1 MNPEVKQAETEKTLV
16 QVNVEQA
23 GAITKVS
30 ATEEPA
36 SQWERIRE
44 QVLQILSELPEYVG
58 GFFSDYQKPIITL
71 VLLLSG
77 VVSVKVFLAVL
88 DAINDIP
95 LLAPTF
101 ELVGLGYTTW
111 FVYRYLLRATSRK
124 ELSEELQAFKEQV
137 VGQKS
142 PKS

>member
-1 MNPEVKQAETEKTLV
+1 MNPELKQAETEKTKV

-30 ATEEPA
+30 ATEEPPQA
-36 SQWERIRE
+36 WERIRD
-44 QVLQILSELPEYVG
+44 QVLQILSELPDYVG

-95 LLAPTF
+95 LLAPSF
-101 ELVGLGYTTW
+101 ELIGLGYTAW
-111 FVYRYLLRATSRK
+111 FVYRYLLRANTRK

-137 VGQKS
+137 IGQNS
-142 PKS
+142 PKV

>member
-1 MNPEVKQAETEKTLV
+1 MNPEVKQAEAEKTLV

-23 GAITKVS
+23 GAITTVS

-77 VVSVKVFLAVL
+77 VISVKVFLAVL

-95 LLAPTF
+95 LLEPTF
-101 ELVGLGYTTW
+101 ELVGLGYTAW
-111 FVYRYLLRATSRK
+111 FVYRYLLRANTRK
-124 ELSEELQAFKEQV
+124 ELSEELQAFKEQII
-137 VGQKS
+137 GQNS

>member
-1 MNPEVKQAETEKTLV
+1 MNPELKQAETEKTLV
-16 QVNVEQA
+16 KVNVEQA

-30 ATEEPA
+30 PTEEPA
-36 SQWERIRE
+36 SQWQRIRE

-58 GFFSDYQKPIITL
+58 GFFSNYQKPIITL

-88 DAINDIP
+88 DAINDVP

-111 FVYRYLLRATSRK
+111 FVYRYLLRANTRK

-137 VGQKS
+137 VGQNS

>member
-1 MNPEVKQAETEKTLV
+1 MNPELKQAETEKTLV

-36 SQWERIRE
+36 SQWQRIRE

-88 DAINDIP
+88 DAINDVP

-101 ELVGLGYTTW
+101 ELIGLGYTVW
-111 FVYRYLLRATSRK
+111 FVYRYLLRANTRK
-124 ELSEELQAFKEQV
+124 ELSQELQAFKEQV
-137 VGQKS
+137 VGQNS
-142 PKS
+142 PKA